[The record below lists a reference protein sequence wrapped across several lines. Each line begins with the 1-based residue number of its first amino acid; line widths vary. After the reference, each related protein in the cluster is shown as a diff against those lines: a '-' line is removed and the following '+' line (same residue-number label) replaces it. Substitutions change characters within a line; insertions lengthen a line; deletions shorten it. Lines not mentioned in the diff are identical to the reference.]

1 MRFAIAAFVLGS
13 HLSAALIPD
22 VRALANKAD
31 FAAAE
36 KLLNEFAAKSG
47 KTPEWLEAYSWLAR
61 GALNNKMYAKAEA
74 YAAKTREM
82 ALAELKKR
90 PMDEEPRLPIA
101 FGASQEVHAQVLAAT
116 GARSE
121 AVAFL
126 QDELSKYRDT
136 SIRTRLQKNLNLL
149 TLEGKPAPALT
160 ATEWLSAK
168 PQPIEAYRGKAL
180 LLFFW
185 AHWCGD
191 CKQQAPILAKVRQE
205 FGPRGLEILA
215 PTRYYGYASRGE
227 DATPAQEKAHIA
239 KVLAEHYAMLAG
251 MPVAIDNETFMQYG
265 SSTTPTLVLVDAEG
279 VVRLYHP
286 GKMTYEDLAARV
298 EAVLPRR
305 S

>member
-1 MRFAIAAFVLGS
+1 MRLALAALFFIASLP
-13 HLSAALIPD
+13 AALIPD
-22 VRALANKAD
+22 VRTLANKGE
-31 FAAAE
+31 FTAAE
-36 KLLNEFAAKSG
+36 KLLNDFEAASG
-47 KTPEWLEAYSWLAR
+47 RTPEWLEAYSWLAR
-61 GALNNKMYAKAEA
+61 GALNKKIYDKADA
-74 YAAKTREM
+74 YAARTREL
-82 ALAELKKR
+82 ALAELQKR
-90 PMDEEPRLPIA
+90 AMDTEPRLPIA
-101 FGASQEVHAQVLAAT
+101 FGASQEVHAQALAAR

-126 QDELSKYRDT
+126 QQEIAKYRDT

-149 TLEGKPAPALT
+149 TLEGKPAPPVT
-160 ATEWLSAK
+160 AVEWLNTK
-168 PQPIEAYRGKAL
+168 PKTIDAYRGKTL

-191 CKQQAPILAKVRQE
+191 CKQQAPILAKLREE
-205 FGPRGLEILA
+205 FGPRGLEIVA

-239 KVLAEHYAMLAG
+239 KVLGENYSMLAG

-265 SSTTPTLVLVDAEG
+265 SSTTPTLVLVDPNG

-286 GKMTYEDLAARV
+286 GKMTHEELAARLRTLL
-298 EAVLPRR
+298 AG

>member
-1 MRFAIAAFVLGS
+1 MRLALAAVFFAA

-36 KLLNEFAAKSG
+36 KLLNEFAGASG
-47 KTPEWLEAYSWLAR
+47 RTPEWLEAYSWLAR
-61 GALNNKMYAKAEA
+61 GALNNKMYDKAEV

-82 ALAELKKR
+82 ALAELNKR
-90 PMDEEPRLPIA
+90 PMDAEPRLPIA
-101 FGASQEVHAQVLAAT
+101 FGASQEVHAQALAAN

-126 QDELSKYRDT
+126 QEEIAKYRDT

-149 TLEGKPAPALT
+149 TLEGKQAPPVT
-160 ATEWLSAK
+160 ASEWLNAK
-168 PQPIEAYRGKAL
+168 PKAIDAYLGKTV

-191 CKQQAPILAKVRQE
+191 CKQQAPILAKLREE
-205 FGPRGLEILA
+205 FGPRGLEIVA
-215 PTRYYGYASRGE
+215 PTRYYGYAARGE
-227 DATPAQEKAHIA
+227 DAAPAQEKAHIA
-239 KVLAEHYAMLAG
+239 KVLAEHYAMLPG
-251 MPVAIDNETFMQYG
+251 MPVGIDNETFTQYG
-265 SSTTPTLVLVDAEG
+265 SSTTPTLVLVDPKG

-286 GKMTYEDLAARV
+286 GKMSHEDLAARLR
-298 EAVLPRR
+298 AILPA

>member
-1 MRFAIAAFVLGS
+1 MRFGLAAVIFAA
-13 HLSAALIPD
+13 HLPAALIPD
-22 VRALANKAD
+22 VRALANKGD

-36 KLLNEFAAKSG
+36 KLLSEFAAASG

-61 GALNNKMYAKAEA
+61 GALNNKMYDKAES

-82 ALAELKKR
+82 ALAELTKR
-90 PMDEEPRLPIA
+90 PMDAEPRLPIA
-101 FGASQEVHAQVLAAT
+101 FGASQEVHARALAAT

-126 QDELSKYRDT
+126 QEELAKYRDT

-149 TLEGKPAPALT
+149 TLEGKTAPPIS
-160 ATEWLSAK
+160 ATEWLNAK
-168 PQPIEAYRGKAL
+168 PKSMGEYRGKAL

-191 CKQQAPILAKVRQE
+191 CKQQAPILARLRQE
-205 FGPRGLEILA
+205 FGPRGLEIVAL
-215 PTRYYGYASRGE
+215 TRYYGYAARGE
-227 DATPAQEKAHIA
+227 EATPAQEKAHIV
-239 KVLAEHYAMLAG
+239 KVLGEHYAMLPNL
-251 MPVAIDNETFMQYG
+251 PVGIDNETFMQYG
-265 SSTTPTLVLVDAEG
+265 SSTTPTLVLVDAKG

-286 GKMTYEDLAARV
+286 GKMSEEDLAARV
-298 EAVLPRR
+298 RALLPG